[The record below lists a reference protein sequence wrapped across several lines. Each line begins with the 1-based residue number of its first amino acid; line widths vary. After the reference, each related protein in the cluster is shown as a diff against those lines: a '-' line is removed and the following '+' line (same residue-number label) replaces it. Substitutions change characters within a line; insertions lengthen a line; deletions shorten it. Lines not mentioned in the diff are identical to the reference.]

1 MGKIVETRED
11 INQVIFISDVHFGVR
26 NGSIE
31 WLENQRSYFRDFFI
45 PLIKEQ
51 KKHKMKPCVVV
62 AGDYFD
68 NRQNVDIAVL
78 NAAIDNMA
86 EITSLCPVYVM
97 IGNHDIYKKSDTD
110 ITSLRPM
117 LDMKNVTLIYDRMEL
132 EIKCGKK
139 FLLVSWVGDMKK
151 ENKIITD
158 NKDKFDYLVFH
169 TELTGMTYAN
179 NRPIIN
185 GLQIDVCD
193 DNCRIL
199 SGHIHKRQESKK
211 GLYFGSPYQ
220 MDRSD
225 IGDQKG
231 IYIYTVGNDGVVTR
245 SFVENNVS
253 PKFLNVRFG
262 DFGRNPEVWK
272 DIVSNNYVDIVFT
285 EDETAKVNVSN
296 FLDDIQVYGP
306 KHIEIQVE
314 RRPIDHAE
322 GLVYFDEE
330 GNFVDLTVKPDAT
343 IEEIFD
349 KRVETLKL
357 KKSEVK
363 EIKKMNEEYL
373 KRAMDEVQ

>member
-1 MGKIVETRED
+1 MPKITEIRED
-11 INQVIFISDVHFGVR
+11 ISQVIFISDVHWGVR

-31 WLENQRSYFRDFFI
+31 WLENIRSYFNDFFI
-45 PLIKEQ
+45 PLIKSQ
-51 KKHKMKPCVVV
+51 KKKKQKPCVVI

-68 NRQNVDIAVL
+68 NRQNIDIAVL
-78 NAAIDNMA
+78 NSAMDT
-86 EITSLCPVYVM
+86 ITDIASLCPVYIM

-117 LDMKNVTLIYDRMEL
+117 LDMKNVTLIYDKMEL
-132 EIKCGKK
+132 EIKSGKK

-151 ENKIITD
+151 ENKIIVE
-158 NKDKFDYLVFH
+158 NKDKYDYLVFH

-179 NRPIIN
+179 NRPIVN

-231 IYIYTVGNDGVVTR
+231 IYMFTVDGENVVRT
-245 SFVENNVS
+245 FVENNYS
-253 PKFLNVRFG
+253 PKFLCVRFG
-262 DFGRNPEVWK
+262 EIGRNPEKWK
-272 DIVSNNYVDIVFT
+272 DIVANNYVDIVFT
-285 EDETAKVNVSN
+285 EDETAKVNVNN

-306 KHIEIQVE
+306 KHIELQVE
-314 RRPIDHAE
+314 KRKVDVQE
-322 GLVYFDEE
+322 GVVFFDDA
-330 GNFVDLTVKPDAT
+330 GNFVDMTVKPDAT

-349 KRVETLKL
+349 KRVEQMNL
-357 KKSEVK
+357 KKTEVK
-363 EIKKMNEEYL
+363 EIKKINEKYL
-373 KRAMDEVQ
+373 KRAIEEV

>member
-1 MGKIVETRED
+1 MGKIVENRED
-11 INQVIFISDVHFGVR
+11 INQVVFISDVHFGIR
-26 NGSIE
+26 NGTIE
-31 WLENQRSYFRDFFI
+31 WLENQRSYFKEFFI
-45 PLIKEQ
+45 PLLKQQ
-51 KKHKMKPCVVV
+51 KKQKQKPCVVV

-78 NAAIDNMA
+78 NTAIDIMA
-86 EITSLCPVYVM
+86 EMASVCPVYVM

-117 LDMKNVTLIYDRMEL
+117 IDMKNVTLIYDRMEL
-132 EIKCGKK
+132 EIKGGKR

-169 TELTGMTYAN
+169 TELAGMTYAN

-185 GLQIDVCD
+185 GLQIDLCD

-199 SGHIHKRQESKK
+199 SGHIHKRQETKK

-220 MDRSD
+220 MERSD

-231 IYIYTVGNDGVVTR
+231 IYIFTVEGENMTR
-245 SFVENNVS
+245 TFVENNYS
-253 PKFLNVRFG
+253 PKFLCVRFG
-262 DFGRNPEVWK
+262 DIGRNPEKWK
-272 DIVSNNYVDIVFT
+272 DIVANNYVDIVFT
-285 EDETAKVNVSN
+285 EDETAKVNVNN

-306 KHIEIQVE
+306 KHIELQVE
-314 RRPIDHAE
+314 KRKVDLQE
-322 GLVYFDEE
+322 GVVFFDDA
-330 GNFVDLTVKPDAT
+330 GNFVDMTVEPDAT

-349 KRVETLKL
+349 KRVDQMNLKNDEI
-357 KKSEVK
+357 KD
-363 EIKKMNEEYL
+363 IKKMNEEYL
-373 KRAMDEVQ
+373 KKAAEEL

>member
-11 INQVIFISDVHFGVR
+11 INQVVFISDVHFGIR
-26 NGSIE
+26 NGTIE
-31 WLENQRSYFRDFFI
+31 WLENQRSYFKEFFI
-45 PLIKEQ
+45 PLLKQQ
-51 KKHKMKPCVVV
+51 KKQKQKPCVVV

-78 NAAIDNMA
+78 NTAIDTMA
-86 EITSLCPVYVM
+86 EMASVCPVYVM

-117 LDMKNVTLIYDRMEL
+117 IDMKNVTLIYDKMEL
-132 EIKCGKK
+132 EIKGGKR

-169 TELTGMTYAN
+169 TELAGMTYAN

-185 GLQIDVCD
+185 GLQIDLCD

-199 SGHIHKRQESKK
+199 SGHIHKRQETKK

-220 MDRSD
+220 MERSD

-231 IYIYTVGNDGVVTR
+231 IYIFTVEGENMTR
-245 SFVENNVS
+245 TFVENNYS
-253 PKFLNVRFG
+253 PKFLCVRFG
-262 DFGRNPEVWK
+262 DIGRNPEKWK
-272 DIVSNNYVDIVFT
+272 DVVANNYVDIVFT
-285 EDETAKVNVSN
+285 EDETAKVNVNN

-306 KHIEIQVE
+306 KHIELQVE
-314 RRPIDHAE
+314 KRKVDVQE
-322 GLVYFDEE
+322 GVVFFDDA
-330 GNFVDLTVKPDAT
+330 GNFVDMTVKPDAT

-349 KRVETLKL
+349 KRVDQMNL
-357 KKSEVK
+357 KKDEIK
-363 EIKKMNEEYL
+363 DIKKMNEEYL
-373 KRAMDEVQ
+373 KKAAEEL

>member
-1 MGKIVETRED
+1 MSKITELRED
-11 INQVIFISDVHFGVR
+11 INQVVFISDVHFGIR

-31 WLENQRSYFRDFFI
+31 WLENQRSYFKEFFI
-45 PLIKEQ
+45 PLLKQQ
-51 KKHKMKPCVVV
+51 KKQKHKPCVVI

-78 NAAIDNMA
+78 NTAIDIMA
-86 EITSLCPVYVM
+86 EIASVCPVYVM

-117 LDMKNVTLIYDRMEL
+117 VDMKNVTLIYDKMEL
-132 EIKCGKK
+132 EIKGGKR

-169 TELTGMTYAN
+169 TELAGMTYAN

-185 GLQIDVCD
+185 GLQIDLCD

-199 SGHIHKRQESKK
+199 SGHIHKRQETKK

-231 IYIYTVGNDGVVTR
+231 IYIFTVEGENMTR
-245 SFVENNVS
+245 TFVENNYS
-253 PKFLNVRFG
+253 PKFLCVRFG
-262 DFGRNPEVWK
+262 DIGRNPEKWK
-272 DIVSNNYVDIVFT
+272 DIVANNYVDIVFA
-285 EDETAKVNVSN
+285 EDEAAKVNVNN

-306 KHIEIQVE
+306 KHIELQVE
-314 RRPIDHAE
+314 KRKVDLQE
-322 GLVYFDEE
+322 GVVFFDDA
-330 GNFVDLTVKPDAT
+330 GNFVDMTVKPDAT

-349 KRVETLKL
+349 KRVEQMNL
-357 KKSEVK
+357 KKDEIK
-363 EIKKMNEEYL
+363 NIKKMNEEYL
-373 KRAMDEVQ
+373 KKSAEEL

>member
-11 INQVIFISDVHFGVR
+11 INQVVFISDVHFGIR
-26 NGSIE
+26 NGTIE
-31 WLENQRSYFRDFFI
+31 WLENQRSYFKEFFI
-45 PLIKEQ
+45 PLLKQQ
-51 KKHKMKPCVVV
+51 KKQKQKPCVVV

-78 NAAIDNMA
+78 NTAIDIMA
-86 EITSLCPVYVM
+86 EMAFVCPVYVM

-117 LDMKNVTLIYDRMEL
+117 IDMKNVTLIYDRMEL
-132 EIKCGKK
+132 EIKGGKR

-169 TELTGMTYAN
+169 TELAGMTYAN

-185 GLQIDVCD
+185 GLQIDLCD

-199 SGHIHKRQESKK
+199 SGHIHKRQETKK

-220 MDRSD
+220 MERSD

-231 IYIYTVGNDGVVTR
+231 IYIFTVEGENMTR
-245 SFVENNVS
+245 TFVENNYS
-253 PKFLNVRFG
+253 PKFLCVRFG
-262 DFGRNPEVWK
+262 DIGRNPEKWK
-272 DIVSNNYVDIVFT
+272 DIVANNYVDIVFT
-285 EDETAKVNVSN
+285 EDETAKVNVNN

-306 KHIEIQVE
+306 KHIELQVE
-314 RRPIDHAE
+314 KRKVDLQE
-322 GLVYFDEE
+322 GVVFFDDA
-330 GNFVDLTVKPDAT
+330 GNFVDMTVEPDAT

-349 KRVETLKL
+349 KRVDQMNLKNDEI
-357 KKSEVK
+357 KD
-363 EIKKMNEEYL
+363 IKKMNEEYL
-373 KRAMDEVQ
+373 KKAAEEL

>member
-1 MGKIVETRED
+1 MSKITEIRED
-11 INQVIFISDVHFGVR
+11 INQVVFISDVHFGIR
-26 NGSIE
+26 NGTIE
-31 WLENQRSYFRDFFI
+31 WLENQRSYFKEFFI
-45 PLIKEQ
+45 PLLKQQ
-51 KKHKMKPCVVV
+51 KKQKQKPCVVV

-78 NAAIDNMA
+78 NTAIDIMA
-86 EITSLCPVYVM
+86 EMASVCPVYVM

-117 LDMKNVTLIYDRMEL
+117 IDMKNVTLIYDRMEL
-132 EIKCGKK
+132 EIKGGKR

-169 TELTGMTYAN
+169 TELAGMTYAN

-185 GLQIDVCD
+185 GLQIDLCD

-199 SGHIHKRQESKK
+199 SGHIHKRQETKK

-220 MDRSD
+220 MERSD

-231 IYIYTVGNDGVVTR
+231 IYIFTLEGENMTR
-245 SFVENNVS
+245 TFVENNYS
-253 PKFLNVRFG
+253 PKFLCVRFG
-262 DFGRNPEVWK
+262 DIGRNPEKWK
-272 DIVSNNYVDIVFT
+272 DVVANNYVDIVFT
-285 EDETAKVNVSN
+285 EDETAKVNVNN

-306 KHIEIQVE
+306 KHIELQVE
-314 RRPIDHAE
+314 KRKVDLQE
-322 GLVYFDEE
+322 GVVFFDDA
-330 GNFVDLTVKPDAT
+330 GNFVDMTVKPDAT

-349 KRVETLKL
+349 KRVDQMNL
-357 KKSEVK
+357 KKDEI
-363 EIKKMNEEYL
+363 EDIKKMNEEYL
-373 KRAMDEVQ
+373 KKAAEEL

>member
-1 MGKIVETRED
+1 MSKITELRED
-11 INQVIFISDVHFGVR
+11 INQVVFISDVHFGIR
-26 NGSIE
+26 NGTIE
-31 WLENQRSYFRDFFI
+31 WLENQRSYFKEFFI
-45 PLIKEQ
+45 PLLKQQ
-51 KKHKMKPCVVV
+51 KKQKQKPCVVV

-78 NAAIDNMA
+78 NTAIDIMA
-86 EITSLCPVYVM
+86 EMASVCPVYVM

-117 LDMKNVTLIYDRMEL
+117 IDMKNVTLIYDKMEL
-132 EIKCGKK
+132 EIKGGKR

-185 GLQIDVCD
+185 GLQIDLCD

-199 SGHIHKRQESKK
+199 SGHIHKRQETKK

-220 MDRSD
+220 MERSD

-231 IYIYTVGNDGVVTR
+231 IYIFTVEGDNMTR
-245 SFVENNVS
+245 TFVENNYS
-253 PKFLNVRFG
+253 PKFLCVRFG
-262 DFGRNPEVWK
+262 DIGRNPEKWRDV
-272 DIVSNNYVDIVFT
+272 VANNYVDIVFT
-285 EDETAKVNVSN
+285 EDETAKVNVNN

-306 KHIEIQVE
+306 KHIELQVE
-314 RRPIDHAE
+314 KRKVDVQE
-322 GLVYFDEE
+322 GVVFFDDA
-330 GNFVDLTVKPDAT
+330 GNFVDMTVKPDAT

-349 KRVETLKL
+349 KRVDQMNL
-357 KKSEVK
+357 KKDEING
-363 EIKKMNEEYL
+363 IKKMNEEYL
-373 KRAMDEVQ
+373 KKAAEEI